1 MTSEHHLLES
11 EVRSLQEDW
20 TKKVAAD
27 AKYWLENDAK
37 KRAISSAKSY
47 EEFRFD
53 ILVNLQLIVAI

>member
-1 MTSEHHLLES
+1 MASEHHLLES

-20 TKKVAAD
+20 SKKVAAD

-47 EEFRFD
+47 EEFRFE
-53 ILVNLQLIVAI
+53 ILAKLQIAAI